1 MGGGGAAC
9 PSQSW
14 HGDGGPLVPVRR
26 LTERQQSQDTGW
38 DIDRLEPE
46 GSCRIE
52 THCQRL
58 CYHQRLPA
66 SEGGRGLGWG
76 GGGGIEWEGEME
88 RLGEKMEMP
97 LYQNVKEEGC
107 VGQYSD
113 DSVCVGVRFSCI

>member
-1 MGGGGAAC
+1 M
-9 PSQSW
+9 PVRW
-14 HGDGGPLVPVRR
+14 VRR

-66 SEGGRGLGWG
+66 SEGGRGLGG
-76 GGGGIEWEGEME
+76 GGGVEWEGEME
-88 RLGEKMEMP
+88 RLGEKMEMS
-97 LYQNVKEEGC
+97 LYQNVKEGDC
-107 VGQYSD
+107 VVGQYSD
-113 DSVCVGVRFSCI
+113 DSVCVGVRFLCT